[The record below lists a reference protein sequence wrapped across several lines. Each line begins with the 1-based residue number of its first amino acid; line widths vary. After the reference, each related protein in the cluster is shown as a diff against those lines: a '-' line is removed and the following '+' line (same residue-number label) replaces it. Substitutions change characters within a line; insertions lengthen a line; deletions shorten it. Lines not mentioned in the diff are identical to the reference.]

1 MNNPANLKALLA
13 GSVLT
18 AAFAVPSSA
27 QTLNVDIAELEGKS
41 EECRSLGQ
49 FIADQGG
56 SIAGAEPTRVADAV
70 NNDVAQECA
79 DIQALLTTE
88 AGAAQDSATAEA
100 EAEATTE
107 SVVTSEEATIVG
119 EAVVRVPEP
128 NVDVRV
134 PQPEVTVRQAPP
146 QVSVQDGAAQIE
158 VEQAQPEIAVEIP
171 TINVRVTMPA
181 PSIYV
186 LQGDPQVSVTE
197 ADPQVE
203 VVQGEPEIIVTQPDP
218 QLDIGLGV
226 AQGEQ
231 APTDQAQ
238 DTAEGDGAQQVSG
251 NVDLEQQQPIVS
263 FVAPAEEPQVDI
275 TRAEPEVSFSGAT
288 QPNVTITMTEEPTVD
303 VQMTGEPRVTIETPE
318 EREQRRAGQ
327 QAAAADAPAAD
338 APVGMADPAAGSA
351 DAGAPANAGQMT
363 VGDVMLMTVVT
374 ADGQDLGN
382 PEGVIDM
389 EGQQYL
395 LLSSG
400 GFMGLGDKVVPVPL
414 TVVSMNGEQLVLGTV
429 TEADIQRARD
439 FQYDENQAMQE
450 DQPVAMT
457 N

>member
-1 MNNPANLKALLA
+1 MNSPANLKALLA

-18 AAFAVPSSA
+18 ASFAVPSYA
-27 QTLNVDIAELEGKS
+27 QTLNVNIAELEGKS

-49 FIADQGG
+49 FIAQQDG

-70 NNDVAQECA
+70 NNDVARECA
-79 DIQALLTTE
+79 DIQTLLTTE
-88 AGAAQDSATAEA
+88 AGTTQDRATAEA

-134 PQPEVTVRQAPP
+134 PQPEVTVRKAPP

-186 LQGDPQVSVTE
+186 LQADPQVSVTE

-218 QLDIGLGV
+218 ELDIGLGV

-231 APTDQAQ
+231 VPTDQAQ
-238 DTAEGDGAQQVSG
+238 ETAEGDGAQQVSG
-251 NVDLEQQQPIVS
+251 NVNLAQQQPVVS
-263 FVAPAEEPQVDI
+263 FVASAEEPQVEI
-275 TRAEPEVSFSGAT
+275 TRAEPEVSFSGPT
-288 QPNVTITMTEEPTVD
+288 QPNVTITTTEQPTVD
-303 VQMTGEPRVTIETPE
+303 VQMAGEPRVMIETPE

-327 QAAAADAPAAD
+327 QAAAADAPAGMTGQPDATAD
-338 APVGMADPAAGSA
+338 ASD
-351 DAGAPANAGQMT
+351 GQMT
-363 VGDVMLMTVVT
+363 VGDVKGLTVVT
-374 ADGQDLGN
+374 ADGQELGN
-382 PEGVIDM
+382 PEGVIDI
-389 EGQQYL
+389 EGQQHL

-400 GFMGLGDKVVPVPL
+400 GFLDIGDKIVPVPMAN
-414 TVVSMNGEQLVLGTV
+414 VSISGEQLMLGTM
-429 TEADIQRARD
+429 TEQDIQRARD
-439 FQYDENQAMQE
+439 FQYDENAALSD
-450 DQPVAMT
+450 DQPVAMA